1 MADTIRLV
9 VKRGALMEREGLKN
23 PGGMR
28 AILGLG
34 IEEIEALVAGYS
46 GQGVVTAANHNTQ
59 TQVVISGDE
68 QAMDAVSARAAEQ
81 GGKVIPLNVSVA
93 NHSPLVAD
101 AVPDFSEFMAGV
113 EFREPQSPVFFNVT
127 ATVERDVNV
136 IRTMMARQIA
146 SKVRWYET
154 INGMIATGVDTFI
167 EVGPKTVL
175 KGLMKKIV
183 PKGYAYTALQVDSPD
198 TLAACLARLAE

>member
-1 MADTIRLV
+1 
-9 VKRGALMEREGLKN
+9 
-23 PGGMR
+23 
-28 AILGLG
+28 
-34 IEEIEALVAGYS
+34 
-46 GQGVVTAANHNTQ
+46 
-59 TQVVISGDE
+59 
-68 QAMDAVSARAAEQ
+68 
-81 GGKVIPLNVSVA
+81 
-93 NHSPLVAD
+93 
-101 AVPDFSEFMAGV
+101 
-113 EFREPQSPVFFNVT
+113 
-127 ATVERDVNV
+127 
-136 IRTMMARQIA
+136 MARQIA